1 MRTHSTLARTLAAAL
16 TALAAGACSDAAA
29 PVAPVV
35 PSAPSLAKG
44 GPNALPTNGRIY
56 FTSGFTAGSSE
67 IYSMKPDGTDRKRLT
82 YTNEEYELYLA
93 VSRDGKKIVVV
104 AQANGSFE
112 SRLYTMNADGTN
124 RRFVTSLPGGSITDP
139 AWSPDGRTIAY
150 VARPGG
156 ASEAEIWTISA
167 NGGKA
172 TQLTPTGQ
180 RSGWP
185 SWSPDG
191 ARIVYAANSPGEA
204 QQSLYIMN
212 ANGSNPQ
219 LLHACDP
226 GCAGPVWSPDG
237 GQVVYTVID
246 GTTAHVRSC
255 VMQQPATF
263 CGLQTGIDLTSSL
276 TLDLSPDG
284 SQLAY
289 MSSVSG
295 TDRIG
300 TANLNGSA
308 QTFVT
313 PDLKPI
319 FDLAWGR

>member
-1 MRTHSTLARTLAAAL
+1 MRTNTTLARTLALAL
-16 TALAAGACSDAAA
+16 VALGAGACSDAAS

-44 GPNALPTNGRIY
+44 GPNGLPMNGRIY
-56 FTSGFTAGSSE
+56 FTSGLTGGSSE
-67 IYSMKPDGTDRKRLT
+67 IYSMKSDGTDRQRLT
-82 YTNEEYELYLA
+82 YTSDEYEQDIA
-93 VSRDGKKIVVV
+93 VSRDGKKLLVV
-104 AQANGSFE
+104 AQANGVVE
-112 SRLYTMNADGTN
+112 SRLYAMNADGTN
-124 RRFVTSLPGGSITDP
+124 RRFVTSLPGGVITDP

-156 ASEAEIWTISA
+156 ASEAEIWTISS

-172 TQLTPTGQ
+172 TRLTPTGQ

-191 ARIVYAANSPGEA
+191 ARIVYAATPEGETNRN
-204 QQSLYIMN
+204 LYIMN

-219 LLHACDP
+219 LLYACNP
-226 GCAGPVWSPDG
+226 GCSAPVWSPDA
-237 GQVVYTVID
+237 GQVVFAAMD
-246 GTTAHVRSC
+246 GIMVHVRTCIVQST
-255 VMQQPATF
+255 PL
-263 CGLQTGIDLTSSL
+263 CGLPTGIDLTSSL
-276 TLDLSPDG
+276 TFDLSPDG
-284 SQLAY
+284 SQIAY
-289 MSSVSG
+289 MSSESG
-295 TDRIG
+295 IDRIG